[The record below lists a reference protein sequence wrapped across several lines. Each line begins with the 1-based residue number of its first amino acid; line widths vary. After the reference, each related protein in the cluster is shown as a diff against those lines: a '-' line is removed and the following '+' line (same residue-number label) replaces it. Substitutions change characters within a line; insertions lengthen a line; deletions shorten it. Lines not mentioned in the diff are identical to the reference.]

1 MSIFRYYFLS
11 EFSASARMGYV
22 LQYHDPKQLI
32 DESIYFSL
40 WFQKDKSIMVGH
52 MVAGR
57 VAEQEAERVSQKWGE
72 SINSKHIVRNKEWII
87 SMLHKVTYK
96 VKVCARGAGEMA
108 QWLRALTALPEVL
121 SSIPSNHLVAHY
133 HL

>member
-1 MSIFRYYFLS
+1 MQVLSSISFFQVSRWFLHMYVCMPSSYTSYSMSIFRYYFLS

-72 SINSKHIVRNKEWII
+72 SINSKHIVRNKE
-87 SMLHKVTYK
+87 
-96 VKVCARGAGEMA
+96 
-108 QWLRALTALPEVL
+108 
-121 SSIPSNHLVAHY
+121 
-133 HL
+133 